1 MQTQPFG
8 SLAILCL
15 PGQKFKED
23 HYLLHLRLCK
33 PNTEFNGKITKHFLC
48 TVQEFS
54 LQVCALVWFEK
65 RKKKTKHQNATLICS
80 RNVIWESMQNLLMPE
95 SLFPASLCRP
105 DLLCS
110 EVQCNYCSL
119 ACSDVCSEVV
129 PE

>member
-23 HYLLHLRLCK
+23 HYLVHLRLCK

-65 RKKKTKHQNATLICS
+65 RKKKTHTPK
-80 RNVIWESMQNLLMPE
+80 RNFDLQQECNLGKYAKFLMPE
-95 SLFPASLCRP
+95 SLSPASLCRP

-119 ACSDVCSEVV
+119 ACSDVCSEGV